1 MLTKTEVSSACKPTI
16 VYIEFITATMQRHK
30 LERFE
35 RLYKAFQHFDK
46 DNTGYITVD
55 ELETAFKGYNMGDDV
70 TIAMIKEI
78 MSEVDRD
85 KVVNLDG
92 RISYD
97 EFRAMMKSGTHLQA
111 VSSRPLAHVVAI
123 RRKIF
128 WQWLPVFLEH
138 F

>member
-1 MLTKTEVSSACKPTI
+1 MLTKTEADIDGNRTI

-70 TIAMIKEI
+70 TIAMKKEI

-85 KVVNLDG
+85 KDG

-111 VSSRPLAHVVAI
+111 NNNNNRLY
-123 RRKIF
+123 
-128 WQWLPVFLEH
+128 
-138 F
+138 